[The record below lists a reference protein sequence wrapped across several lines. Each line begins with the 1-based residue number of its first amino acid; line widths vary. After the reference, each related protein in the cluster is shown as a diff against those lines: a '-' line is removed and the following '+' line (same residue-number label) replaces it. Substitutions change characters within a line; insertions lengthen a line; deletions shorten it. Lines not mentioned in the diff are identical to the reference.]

1 MFPNDKD
8 LDNVVAILKMLADP
22 TRLKIVF
29 ALMEGDK
36 CVGDLVRLVG
46 PTQSA
51 ISHQLTTLRNSNL
64 IKSTKFGNRVMYSV
78 ADEHVN
84 QVVELCLTHAKEIK

>member
-46 PTQSA
+46 
-51 ISHQLTTLRNSNL
+51 QLSLQLVIN
-64 IKSTKFGNRVMYSV
+64 
-78 ADEHVN
+78 
-84 QVVELCLTHAKEIK
+84 